1 MSRNWT
7 AALTVANVS
16 SIPAILAVFSL
27 SGDIGGFLIIMSAL
41 TPKATTWF
49 VEPVVEVWNAK

>member
-1 MSRNWT
+1 LIDEQKLDSGSHCRKFF
-7 AALTVANVS
+7 
-16 SIPAILAVFSL
+16 IDP
-27 SGDIGGFLIIMSAL
+27 GDIGGFLITLSAL